1 MKQIFT
7 LLLILLALMIPAGG
21 WANEQADDVD
31 PLALAALMLRDGNID
46 RALLVLD
53 QADTAATDFDRVR
66 YHSLRGMAYM
76 RSAQPEPARFEFQ
89 AAIEAGKAAGQV
101 VEAVIYVYLAQISYQ
116 LEDYRGTLQALEA
129 AGAELQT
136 VPSVYH
142 MRAQSHW
149 LLDEPVEALATLDL
163 ANGLFPQDDSFLRR
177 KVFYLVDMG
186 LFQQAVLF
194 GRDYL
199 ERAPGKE
206 GASRLEDYLAL
217 GNALRASGQLN
228 EAAALLE
235 TAQLRYPD
243 SAQVKKVLA
252 HVYIDNGQLHAAA
265 DVMYQAALLQPEFM
279 SEAAELYRRAG
290 QYHRALALNGQL
302 ADQPEKFR
310 QRLALYLQMESY
322 EQAAAMEAPL
332 RRVGL
337 LQEEDLCYAIAYA
350 QFKVG
355 DFAAAEA
362 QLSQLTRPDLFR
374 KAAELRRS
382 IADCSTDSW
391 KCL

>member
-1 MKQIFT
+1 MNMRAT
-7 LLLILLALMIPAGG
+7 LFPVLLIMLCLFSASDL
-21 WANEQADDVD
+21 QAKENTDEVD
-31 PLALAALMLRDGNID
+31 QLALAALMLRDGNID
-46 RALLVLD
+46 RALSALE
-53 QADTAATDFDRVR
+53 QADTGAEDFDRVR

-76 RSAQPEPARFEFQ
+76 RSNQAELAREQFQ
-89 AAIEAGKAAGQV
+89 SAVTAGKAIGQPV
-101 VEAVIYVYLAQISYQ
+101 DAVIYVYLAQISYQ
-116 LEDYRGTLQALEA
+116 LEDYRGALDALDA
-129 AGAELQT
+129 AGTELQQL
-136 VPSVYH
+136 PSVYH

-163 ANGLFPQDDSFLRR
+163 AAQLFPQDDSFLRR

-186 LFQQAVLF
+186 LFQQAVVL
-194 GRDYL
+194 GRAYL
-199 ERAPGKE
+199 ESGAGK
-206 GASRLEDYLAL
+206 LEDYLAF
-217 GNALRASGQLN
+217 GNALRSSGQLD
-228 EAAALLE
+228 EAATLLE
-235 TAQLRYPD
+235 NAQLRYPE
-243 SAQVKKVLA
+243 SAQVRKVLA
-252 HVYIDNGQLHAAA
+252 HVYIDKGQLNAAA
-265 DVMYQAALLQPEFM
+265 DVLYQAALLQPEFM
-279 SEAAELYRRAG
+279 GEAAELYRRAG
-290 QYHRALALNGQL
+290 QYHRALALNSQL

-322 EQAAAMEAPL
+322 EQAAAMEVPL

-337 LQEEDLCYAIAYA
+337 LQEEDLRYAIAYA

-355 DFAAAEA
+355 DFAAAEE